1 MKIKLYNSLSNKKED
16 FSPLVKD
23 EVKMYVCGPTV
34 YNDPHIGNARPAV
47 VFDILYRLLLNQYKN
62 VVYVRNITDIDDKII
77 DAANKRKVTIE
88 EISDQYTESYHDDM
102 KYLNNLSPTKE
113 PKATDYID
121 EMVLIIQKL
130 ISKGFAYEK
139 EKHVLFNVKKYDLY
153 GKLSGRNL
161 EDMIAGARVEVAPYK
176 ENEHDFVLWKP
187 SDLDSPGWES
197 PWGTGRPGWHIECV
211 AMINKILGPVIDIHG
226 GGQDLIFPHHENEI
240 AQSCCANDNETFVRF
255 WMHNGY
261 LKMEGEKM
269 SKSLGNIVTVKELS
283 KDYKGEVI
291 RLALLLTHYRKPIN
305 FSKTLL
311 DQAKK
316 ILDKLYKVK
325 EEVYHIK
332 DKQEHIND
340 EVIEALND
348 DLNTSLAITKMLS
361 IQDKK
366 ELVDTAL
373 FLGFLDA
380 DPKAWFSSTSK
391 SKILEIDFLI
401 MIKQRDSYR
410 KNGEF
415 DKADLVRDELLQHGI
430 ILKDSNGATEWKYK

>member
-77 DAANKRKVTIE
+77 DAAKKRKVTIE

-380 DPKAWFSSTSK
+380 DPKEWFASTAK
-391 SKILEIDFLI
+391 SKIPEKDVLI

>member
-1 MKIKLYNSLSNKKED
+1 MKIKLYNSLSNKKET
-16 FSPLVKD
+16 FYSLAND

-47 VFDILYRLLLNQYKN
+47 VFDVLYRLLKFHYKK
-62 VVYVRNITDIDDKII
+62 VMYVRNITDIDDKII
-77 DAANKRKVTIE
+77 DAANKRGVTIK
-88 EISDQYTESYHDDM
+88 EIAAEYTKSYHGDM
-102 KYLNNLSPTKE
+102 KYLNNLPPTIE
-113 PKATDYID
+113 PKATEYIQ
-121 EMVLIIQKL
+121 EMIILIEKL
-130 ISKGFAYEK
+130 ISKEFAYEK
-139 EKHVLFNVKKYDLY
+139 EKHVLFNVKKFNQY
-153 GKLSGRNL
+153 GKLSGRNI
-161 EDMIAGARVEVAPYK
+161 EDMIAGSRVEVAPFK

-187 SDLDSPGWES
+187 SDQNSPGWDS
-197 PWGTGRPGWHIECV
+197 PWGQGRPGWHIECS

-240 AQSCCANDNETFVRF
+240 AQSCCANNNETFANF
-255 WMHNGY
+255 WIHNGY

-325 EEVYHIK
+325 EEVHHIK
-332 DKQEHIND
+332 DKLNYIND
-340 EVIEALND
+340 EVIGALND

-361 IQDKK
+361 IKDKK
-366 ELVDTAL
+366 ELVDTAS
-373 FLGFLDA
+373 FLGFLDL
-380 DPKAWFSSTSK
+380 DPKEWFESSAK
-391 SKILEIDFLI
+391 SKIAERDILI
-401 MIKQRDSYR
+401 MIEQRNSYR
-410 KNGEF
+410 KNGKF
-415 DKADLVRDELLQHGI
+415 DKADLVRDELLKHGI

>member
-1 MKIKLYNSLSNKKED
+1 
-16 FSPLVKD
+16 
-23 EVKMYVCGPTV
+23 
-34 YNDPHIGNARPAV
+34 
-47 VFDILYRLLLNQYKN
+47 
-62 VVYVRNITDIDDKII
+62 
-77 DAANKRKVTIE
+77 
-88 EISDQYTESYHDDM
+88 M

-240 AQSCCANDNETFVRF
+240 AQSCCANDNETFANF
-255 WMHNGY
+255 WIHNGY

-316 ILDKLYKVK
+316 ILDKIYKVK

-366 ELVDTAL
+366 ELVDTAS
-373 FLGFLDA
+373 FLGFLD
-380 DPKAWFSSTSK
+380 
-391 SKILEIDFLI
+391 LI
-401 MIKQRDSYR
+401 Q
-410 KNGEF
+410 KNG
-415 DKADLVRDELLQHGI
+415 
-430 ILKDSNGATEWKYK
+430 LKVQLKVKF

>member
-113 PKATDYID
+113 PRATDYID

-332 DKQEHIND
+332 DKQKHIND

-380 DPKAWFSSTSK
+380 DPKEWFSSTAK
-391 SKILEIDFLI
+391 SKILEKDVLI

>member
-77 DAANKRKVTIE
+77 DAAKKRKVTIE

-176 ENEHDFVLWKP
+176 EN
-187 SDLDSPGWES
+187 DLDSPGWES

-380 DPKAWFSSTSK
+380 DPKEWFASTAK
-391 SKILEIDFLI
+391 SKIPEKDVLI

>member
-380 DPKAWFSSTSK
+380 DPKEWFASTAK
-391 SKILEIDFLI
+391 SKIPEKDVLI